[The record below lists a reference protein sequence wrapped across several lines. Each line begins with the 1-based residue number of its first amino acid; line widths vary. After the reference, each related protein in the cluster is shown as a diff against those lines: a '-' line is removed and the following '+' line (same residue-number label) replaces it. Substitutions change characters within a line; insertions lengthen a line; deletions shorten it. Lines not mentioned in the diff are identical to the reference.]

1 MERSPVWFAVAMKA
15 PQRKRA
21 LTPVT
26 LVGYGPECTD
36 TASAGAQCCGFV
48 HSCFLG
54 KELVAFIRE
63 GAAFQPAHMWGCAT
77 SGPPLQPQQMGVAE
91 KTRTHRGA
99 SLTTSCNKHYPV
111 VPARQK
117 GLALAPGSGER
128 DICRRGR
135 AGDKTNRVRPGG
147 EVSDVNLPRWVS
159 LTSQASS
166 MQPKPKGRATGR
178 SGLFGD
184 LLLKLQPNYLL
195 PLVGKSAAM
204 KGVWCWWCRQG
215 ARCVGLP
222 TSERTPRCL
231 CCCYLTGRLKL
242 AQTRVLL
249 VCFENR

>member
-1 MERSPVWFAVAMKA
+1 MKA

-36 TASAGAQCCGFV
+36 TASAGARCCGFV
-48 HSCFLG
+48 HNCFLG

-63 GAAFQPAHMWGCAT
+63 GAAFQPTHMWGCAT

-99 SLTTSCNKHYPV
+99 SLTTSCNKHYPG
-111 VPARQK
+111 VPSRQK
-117 GLALAPGSGER
+117 ALRWHPGVERER
-128 DICRRGR
+128 DLQEGKGWRQNQPSQTRWW
-135 AGDKTNRVRPGG
+135 
-147 EVSDVNLPRWVS
+147 SDVNLLRWVS
-159 LTSQASS
+159 STSQASS
-166 MQPKPKGRATGR
+166 MQPKPKGSVAAR

-222 TSERTPRCL
+222 ASERTPQCL

-242 AQTRVLL
+242 AQTPVLL